1 MVTFNYLPGKSLPGT
16 CAHRDQQIIEHSF
29 FQFKIA
35 AQFQNSCLVFTLFVH
50 NQQGRNTISKDNI
63 TTALVHFPNLVFHF
77 IAIIAVAVIYIII
90 IIIIVSITKC
100 LNMIGS

>member
-16 CAHRDQQIIEHSF
+16 CAHRDQQIVEHSF
-29 FQFKIA
+29 F
-35 AQFQNSCLVFTLFVH
+35 QFQNSCLVFTLFVH

-63 TTALVHFPNLVFHF
+63 TMAPGALMPNLVFHF
-77 IAIIAVAVIYIII
+77 IAIVAVAVIYIIIII